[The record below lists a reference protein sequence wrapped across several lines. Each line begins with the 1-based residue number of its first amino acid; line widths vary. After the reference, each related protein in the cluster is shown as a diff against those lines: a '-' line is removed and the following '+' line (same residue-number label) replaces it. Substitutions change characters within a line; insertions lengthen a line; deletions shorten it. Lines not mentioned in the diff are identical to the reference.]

1 VKVGI
6 VCPYDW
12 SAPGGVQVHV
22 RDLAVALQ
30 RLGHEVSVLAPCDD
44 DIDLPPYVVS
54 AGGAVTLSYNGS
66 KAKVAFGP
74 VTTRRVRKWIRKGE
88 FDVLHV
94 HEPLSPSVSILSCWA
109 ARGPV
114 VATWHSSMQRSRA
127 LAAMYPLAQTALEK
141 VSARIAVSEA
151 ARQTLV
157 EHMGGDAV
165 LIPNGVDCSAFG
177 GVDPLPGWPGEGHSL
192 LFLGRIDEPRK
203 GLQVLL
209 EALPAIAER
218 HPEVRLLV
226 AGPGEVDEFRHA
238 LPAEVAA
245 RVEFLGLVS
254 EEVKA
259 RAFVSADVYVAPN
272 TGGESF
278 GIVLLE
284 AMASGCPVAAS
295 TAGSIPEVCGDAA
308 ILFDPTDVRDMASA
322 IDRALAAPPALVSA
336 GLERVQAFTWA
347 SCAAATAFACSSRAT
362 VRSSGSRTASSRR
375 TDGPRRRKARR
386 WPSATSRSSTD
397 STRQP

>member
-218 HPEVRLLV
+218 HPAVRLLV
-226 AGPGEVDEFRHA
+226 AGPGDVDEFRGA

-284 AMASGCPVAAS
+284 AMASGTPVLAS
-295 TAGSIPEVCGDAA
+295 DIEAFRRVVDGGRAGATFVNEDPADLARVAVSLLDDAE
-308 ILFDPTDVRDMASA
+308 
-322 IDRALAAPPALVSA
+322 
-336 GLERVQAFTWA
+336 ERVRLGREGLLRAEEFDWETVAKRVVEVYDAVTVTGEKVSEDFRGQLVGRL
-347 SCAAATAFACSSRAT
+347 SRFD
-362 VRSSGSRTASSRR
+362 RDERGE
-375 TDGPRRRKARR
+375 
-386 WPSATSRSSTD
+386 
-397 STRQP
+397 

>member
-1 VKVGI
+1 MKVGI

-12 SAPGGVQVHV
+12 SAPGGVQAHV

-44 DIDLPPYVVS
+44 DIELPPYVVS
-54 AGGAVTLSYNGS
+54 VGGAVSVSYNGS
-66 KAKVAFGP
+66 KAKIAFGP
-74 VTTRRVRKWIRKGE
+74 VTTRRVRRWIRNGN
-88 FDVLHV
+88 FDVLHI
-94 HEPLSPSVSILSCWA
+94 HEPLSPSLSILSCWA

-114 VATWHSSMQRSRA
+114 VATWHSSMQRSRV
-127 LAAMYPLAQTALEK
+127 LSAMYPLAQTALEK

-177 GVDPLPGWPGEGHSL
+177 GVEPLPGWPGQGKA
-192 LFLGRIDEPRK
+192 LFFIGRIDEPRK
-203 GLQVLL
+203 GLHVLL
-209 EALPAIAER
+209 EALPAIAVA
-218 HPEVRLLV
+218 HPDVRLLV
-226 AGPGEVDEFRHA
+226 AGPGDVDEFRSE
-238 LPAEVAA
+238 LPAEIAS
-245 RVEFLGLVS
+245 RVEFLGLVT

-284 AMASGCPVAAS
+284 AMASSTPVLAS
-295 TAGSIPEVCGDAA
+295 DIDAFRRVVREGEAGALFANEDPADLARVASHLLDDAA
-308 ILFDPTDVRDMASA
+308 E
-322 IDRALAAPPALVSA
+322 RARLGAAGLARAREYDWVTVAKRVVEVYEAVSA
-336 GLERVQAFTWA
+336 TGEKVTEDMRGQLVGRL
-347 SCAAATAFACSSRAT
+347 
-362 VRSSGSRTASSRR
+362 VRGE
-375 TDGPRRRKARR
+375 
-386 WPSATSRSSTD
+386 
-397 STRQP
+397 

>member
-177 GVDPLPGWPGEGHSL
+177 GVDPLPGWPGQGHSL

-226 AGPGEVDEFRHA
+226 AGPGDVDEFRHA

-284 AMASGCPVAAS
+284 AMASGTPVLAS
-295 TAGSIPEVCGDAA
+295 DIEAFRRVVDGGRAGATFVNEDPADLARVAVALLDDAEERARLGREGLLRAEEFDWETVAKRVVEVYDAVTVTGEKVSEDFRGQ
-308 ILFDPTDVRDMASA
+308 LVGRLSRFDRD
-322 IDRALAAPPALVSA
+322 
-336 GLERVQAFTWA
+336 ER
-347 SCAAATAFACSSRAT
+347 
-362 VRSSGSRTASSRR
+362 GE
-375 TDGPRRRKARR
+375 
-386 WPSATSRSSTD
+386 
-397 STRQP
+397 

>member
-1 VKVGI
+1 V
-6 VCPYDW
+6 
-12 SAPGGVQVHV
+12 PGGVQVHV

-218 HPEVRLLV
+218 HPAVRLLV
-226 AGPGEVDEFRHA
+226 AGPGDVDEFRGA

-284 AMASGCPVAAS
+284 AMASGTPVLAS
-295 TAGSIPEVCGDAA
+295 DIEAFRRVVDGGRAGATFVNEDSADLARVAVALLDDAEERARLGREGLLRAEEFDWETVAKRVVEVYDAVTVTGEKVSEDFRGQ
-308 ILFDPTDVRDMASA
+308 LVGRLSRFDRD
-322 IDRALAAPPALVSA
+322 
-336 GLERVQAFTWA
+336 ER
-347 SCAAATAFACSSRAT
+347 
-362 VRSSGSRTASSRR
+362 GE
-375 TDGPRRRKARR
+375 
-386 WPSATSRSSTD
+386 
-397 STRQP
+397 